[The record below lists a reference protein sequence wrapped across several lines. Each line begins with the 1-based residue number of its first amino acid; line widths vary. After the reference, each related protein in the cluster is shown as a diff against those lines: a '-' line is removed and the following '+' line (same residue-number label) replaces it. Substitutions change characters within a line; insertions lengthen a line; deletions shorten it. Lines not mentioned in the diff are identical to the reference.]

1 MAKKFSVK
9 TNLHRRD
16 IRGVST
22 YVVLREASDHFN
34 ETGVIEVI
42 GFIDNHPIEGAL
54 QPKTDGERYLGETR
68 ALILAPTRELAQQ
81 IYKDCLDLTK
91 FTDLHTVCLLG
102 GTDYEQQIKSLNKK
116 FVDINP

>member
-22 YVVLREASDHFN
+22 YVVLREASDHFK
-34 ETGVIEVI
+34 ETGIIEVI

-54 QPKTDGERYLGETR
+54 QPKTDGSHW
-68 ALILAPTRELAQQ
+68 
-81 IYKDCLDLTK
+81 LTIKKNGAKLLVKPLVIVLK
-91 FTDLHTVCLLG
+91 FLLR
-102 GTDYEQQIKSLNKK
+102 
-116 FVDINP
+116 

>member
-22 YVVLREASDHFN
+22 YVVLREASDHFK
-34 ETGVIEVI
+34 ETGIIEVI

-54 QPKTDGERYLGETR
+54 QPKTDGSHWLTIKKEW
-68 ALILAPTRELAQQ
+68 REA
-81 IYKDCLDLTK
+81 IGKTIGDS
-91 FTDLHTVCLLG
+91 V
-102 GTDYEQQIKSLNKK
+102 EISIEIKKK
-116 FVDINP
+116 IPPPQKVKKKLF